1 MCKDTTNKTISK
13 ENPKKKGEESLKKK
27 AKAKIIAHNFSRK
40 LAEKNPESKL
50 IKAYEESH
58 YCSSSYT
65 VEGGKAHS
73 HYCHRPFLSYLSAY
87 PNCTECREVSS
98 YHEVFAE

>member
-1 MCKDTTNKTISK
+1 M
-13 ENPKKKGEESLKKK
+13 KKVLKKK
-27 AKAKIIAHNFSRK
+27 AKAKIIAHNVSWK

-50 IKAYEESH
+50 LKAYEESH
-58 YCSSSYT
+58 YCSNTYV

-87 PNCTECREVSS
+87 SNGTKRGEVPS
-98 YHEVFAE
+98 YYEVFAK